1 MADDAAKERSGMRYR
16 KQRRGGKG
24 VRDIRTSERNGP
36 VVAIESVRDDDDVML
51 ITAQGMVNRTH
62 VREIRIVGRNTQ
74 GVRIMDL
81 NEGDK
86 IASFAKVAKEDDEPL
101 AEGADAPPKN
111 PEPESAEPAGETP
124 AE

>member
-1 MADDAAKERSGMRYR
+1 MRYR

-51 ITAQGMVNRTH
+51 ITMQGMVNRTH

-86 IASFAKVAKEDDEPL
+86 IASFAKVAKEDS
-101 AEGADAPPKN
+101 
-111 PEPESAEPAGETP
+111 ESQAAGEEPPADSTP
-124 AE
+124 S